1 MDSPQR
7 AITGT
12 VRDWLER
19 SAGPR
24 RPGDVWLHR
33 GMLKDKDPV
42 SQQEAATE
50 IARELL
56 SGADLDVAPWLG
68 PAIADGWFLLRYQG
82 EGEER
87 HDAEKLLREMI
98 EASGDP
104 DAWQAL
110 NAIAARLHE
119 ERRRFPDELATWAAR
134 VHRGEFTAPPQRQS
148 NKGEPP
154 YARLRRDTLFVRVFV
169 TLRFLGLP
177 KMKSYAAIAEA
188 SDVYERAVMRSI
200 EAARLD
206 ATPWVRTAL
215 AI

>member
-12 VRDWLER
+12 VREWLER
-19 SAGPR
+19 SAGPL
-24 RPGDVWLHR
+24 PGDGWLHR
-33 GMLKDKDPV
+33 GMLKNKDLV
-42 SQQEAATE
+42 SQQERATE
-50 IARELL
+50 IAGKLL
-56 SGADLDVAPWLG
+56 DGADLDVLPWLG

-82 EGEER
+82 QGEER
-87 HDAEKLLREMI
+87 YDAEKLLRAMI

-110 NAIAARLHE
+110 GAIAARLHE
-119 ERRRFPDELATWAAR
+119 ERRPFPDELATWAAR
-134 VHRGEFTAPPQRQS
+134 VHRGELTAPPQRQS

-188 SDVYERAVMRSI
+188 SDVSERAVMRSI

-206 ATPWVRTAL
+206 ATPWIRAAL
-215 AI
+215 AT